1 MVDSRKILQQQKD
14 VLSGECSALR
24 DKFKNAEDALNIAQK
39 VNRVQENELA
49 RMQTETI
56 SDLKGEVDAS
66 KEMLEFSRVQYEAKD
81 SEIQTAL
88 AQNAILQ
95 ETIRGLND
103 MVSDLRSRQEQG
115 ESNSSSDRI
124 LAQRELQLEQDK
136 SKVLEEKLLL
146 TQSELKALKSKCDA
160 LQNRVLSLQEE
171 SAQVCSARKAAT
183 IDLSIGY
190 TKLTINLVYID
201 TS

>member
-1 MVDSRKILQQQKD
+1 MVDSKKILQQQKD

-56 SDLKGEVDAS
+56 GNLKGEVDAG
-66 KEMLEFSRVQYEAKD
+66 KEMLEFSRVQYEAKE
-81 SEIQTAL
+81 SEMQAAL

-95 ETIRGLND
+95 ETIRELND
-103 MVSDLRSRQEQG
+103 MVSDLRARHEQG

-136 SKVLEEKLLL
+136 SKILEEKLLFSE
-146 TQSELKALKSKCDA
+146 SELKALKSKCDA

-171 SAQVCSARKAAT
+171 SAQVRRARIVAILDK
-183 IDLSIGY
+183 SIRWIQ
-190 TKLTINLVYID
+190 LTNHLD
-201 TS
+201 GKM